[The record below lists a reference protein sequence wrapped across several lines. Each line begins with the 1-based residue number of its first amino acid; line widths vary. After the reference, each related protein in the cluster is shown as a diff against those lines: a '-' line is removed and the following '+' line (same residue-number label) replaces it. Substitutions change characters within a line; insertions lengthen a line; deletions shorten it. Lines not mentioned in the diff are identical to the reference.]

1 MTSSEPGVLWKKSA
15 KKAALNSGNI
25 VSGALSLAA
34 SAALWNPL
42 PLILWGLGSTSWVL
56 FASTS
61 EKRLRKILAE
71 DKEEDE
77 KIAEGQRE
85 VQRRAVE
92 ALLSAAPFQEWIG
105 RGLLPDYVEQY
116 QRLVEVRDTIGR
128 LARDRPEIEVVTE
141 MGIQRQLNYMLSA
154 FLQFVR
160 ARVSFLQILK
170 AVDQQRAEPPPPP
183 PQAFRSGLHGKAT
196 PHGQLPRRG
205 EVWSPAPIAIPD
217 SGRLLEMLEEKI
229 TNLKELARKEPASA
243 KAREWHIG
251 ILQKQKDLL
260 KDCGQRDQAVAAQLE
275 AFPDAFNVVLGRV
288 SAAQFD
294 PNEVSSTMDTIVERV
309 EETERFVRAFAPAMD
324 QVLSGLQ
331 TAPASA

>member
-1 MTSSEPGVLWKKSA
+1 MSSTEPGVLWKKSA
-15 KKAALNSGNI
+15 KQAAMTSGNI
-25 VSGALSLAA
+25 VSGAISLAA

-42 PLILWGLGSTSWVL
+42 PLILWGLGSTSWIL

-61 EKRLRKILAE
+61 EKRLRKILDE

-77 KIAEGQRE
+77 KVAEGQRDA
-85 VQRRAVE
+85 QRRAVE
-92 ALLSAAPFQEWIG
+92 ALLDVAPFQDWIR
-105 RGLLPDYVEQY
+105 RGLLPDYLDQY
-116 QRLVEVRDTIGR
+116 QRLVGVRDTIGR

-141 MGIQRQLNYMLSA
+141 MGIKRQLNYMLSA

-160 ARVSFLQILK
+160 ARISFLQILA
-170 AVDQQRAEPPPPP
+170 AVDQQRADPSPP
-183 PQAFRSGLHGKAT
+183 PQPSRSDLRGKAT
-196 PHGQLPRRG
+196 PHGQLPQRG
-205 EVWSPAPIAIPD
+205 EVWTPTPPEIPD
-217 SGRLLEMLEEKI
+217 SGSLLKMLEEKI
-229 TNLKELARKEPASA
+229 ARLKDLAQKEPASA

-294 PNEVSSTMDTIVERV
+294 PNEVSNTMDTIVERV

-331 TAPASA
+331 AEPQSA